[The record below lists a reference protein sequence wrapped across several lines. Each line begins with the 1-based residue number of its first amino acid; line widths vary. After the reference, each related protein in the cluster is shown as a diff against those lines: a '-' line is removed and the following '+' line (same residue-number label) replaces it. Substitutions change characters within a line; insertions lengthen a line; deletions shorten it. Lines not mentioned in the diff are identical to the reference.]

1 MLLLLCAL
9 CTKDTSSPEFTIVV
23 VLLLK
28 QQEKKKK
35 GRHTDDQH
43 VQEKVF
49 NMIREM
55 QIKLQSDITSYLL
68 EQLLLK
74 RQEIASVSENLEKC
88 EPWYTV
94 GGNINQYSLY
104 GKQDA
109 GS

>member
-1 MLLLLCAL
+1 MFSVYKRNIFPRIYNCCA
-9 CTKDTSSPEFTIVV
+9 VV
-23 VLLLK
+23 ETT
-28 QQEKKKK
+28 EKKKRR
-35 GRHTDDQH
+35 RHTDDQH
-43 VQEKVF
+43 VQEKVL
-49 NMIREM
+49 NIIREM

-74 RQEIASVSENLEKC
+74 RQEIASVSGNLEKC

>member
-1 MLLLLCAL
+1 
-9 CTKDTSSPEFTIVV
+9 
-23 VLLLK
+23 
-28 QQEKKKK
+28 
-35 GRHTDDQH
+35 
-43 VQEKVF
+43 
-49 NMIREM
+49 MIREM

-74 RQEIASVSENLEKC
+74 RQEIASVSENLEKR